1 MAGPSAIPDPLT
13 ARFRRPSTSD
23 LSRRFFFLVDAIAR
37 HQEPT
42 ATQLERLASS
52 CSGQLIPDTALSFSS
67 ATAGASPSL
76 N

>member
-42 ATQLERLASS
+42 ATQLERLAS
-52 CSGQLIPDTALSFSS
+52 LVVV
-67 ATAGASPSL
+67 